1 MVDYLYDVIKAVAGE
16 ELQIAAI
23 ITDENGADID
33 KGCALVLAFGQHA
46 EPHAKFDGTFTTSNA
61 GGIWSFVVPAAATKG
76 EHKLWYKIMKDG
88 ESLSFYRPLY
98 LEG

>member
-23 ITDENGADID
+23 ITDENGVDISE
-33 KGCALVLAFGQHA
+33 GCALVLSFGQHA
-46 EPHAKFDGTFTTSNA
+46 EPHAKFDGTFTTCNEGSF
-61 GGIWSFVVPAAATKG
+61 WSFVVPAAATKG
-76 EHKLWYKIMKDG
+76 EHKLWYKIMKG
-88 ESLSFYRPLY
+88 EESLSFYRPLY

>member
-16 ELQIAAI
+16 ELQIAAV
-23 ITDENGADID
+23 ITDENGADVSE
-33 KGCALVLAFGQHA
+33 GCVLVLAFGQHA
-46 EPHAKFDGTFTTSNA
+46 EPHAQFDGTFTASNK
-61 GGIWSFVVPAAATKG
+61 GGFWSFVVPAAATKG
-76 EHKLWYKIMKDG
+76 ERKLWYKVMKDG